1 MAAVPFAAAPFTD
14 PTRSTRL
21 RHARMWQRFAIGLLA
36 SVGTMAAGFAQNA
49 PLEQVRERTAV
60 FTREGSEERK
70 MIAEDRGEVVELTG
84 KPARGLRYRLGAS
97 TNIEHQSNAP
107 LLGSG
112 PKDDWVSLT
121 AVEAGFNLP
130 LSGTV
135 SFDLSIRSDLVSYF
149 HFDKISY
156 WGPSGI
162 AQFEYRPNAVWPRFY
177 AGTQLYR
184 YDFVHNGVELT
195 SAASVLA
202 GVDRSWDFQQG
213 KMRLSA
219 GYQFQRFWAFPK
231 SEDRST
237 NTLFASVTRQL
248 TRSLFAQGTYIWQYT
263 DFESQARRDSRHIV
277 SLGIIYALNPKSALR
292 LYANYVR
299 NESTNPLAD
308 YENFTTGIG
317 AAFSAQF

>member
-1 MAAVPFAAAPFTD
+1 MLQ
-14 PTRSTRL
+14 RS
-21 RHARMWQRFAIGLLA
+21 AIGLLV

-49 PLEQVRERTAV
+49 SLEQVRERTTT
-60 FTREGSEERK
+60 FTREGSAERK
-70 MIAEDRGEVVELTG
+70 MITEDRGEVVELTG

-112 PKDDWVSLT
+112 PKDDWISNT
-121 AVEAGFNLP
+121 GIEAGFNLP

-162 AQFEYRPNAVWPRFY
+162 AQFEYRPNAIWPRFY

-184 YDFVHNGVELT
+184 YDFLHNGVELT
-195 SAASVLA
+195 SAASVLG

-213 KMRLSA
+213 KLRITV
-219 GYQFQRFWAFPK
+219 GYQFQRFWAFPQ

-237 NTLFASVTRQL
+237 HTLFASATRQL
-248 TRSLFAQGTYIWQYT
+248 THSLFAQGTYIWQYS
-263 DFESQARRDSRHIV
+263 DFESAVRRDSRHNV
-277 SLGIIYALNPKSALR
+277 SLGLIYMLNPKAALR
-292 LYANYVR
+292 LYGSYVR

-317 AAFSAQF
+317 ASFSAQF